1 MEGLQ
6 IRGPNTLWTLHLNP
20 TFLFTCK
27 KDVYKRKGFFHDTA
41 MLKPPSHV
49 MLSAPLRGEHY
60 KHVYPISQAVDSRRS
75 MGQLAKP
82 LGSQCASNIM
92 FACGCHHGK
101 PIGTV
106 GENSHPLF
114 EGHGVVGHTSKWA
127 HSTRHVQMH
136 LTCESQVSTSCGRPS
151 KWRSK
156 YLVNT
161 TLKSIF
167 FIYM

>member
-1 MEGLQ
+1 MG
-6 IRGPNTLWTLHLNP
+6 GPNTLWTRLLNP

-27 KDVYKRKGFFHDTA
+27 NDVYKRKRFFHDTA
-41 MLKPPSHV
+41 MLWTLAHV
-49 MLSAPLRGEHY
+49 TFIAPIHGEHY
-60 KHVYPISQAVDSRRS
+60 KRVYPISQAVDSRRS

-82 LGSQCASNIM
+82 VDSRSVSNMKLAS
-92 FACGCHHGK
+92 GCHHGK

-127 HSTRHVQMH
+127 HSTRHVKMH

-151 KWRSK
+151 NGRSK